1 MEERINIV
9 TVCLHTEISLSQ
21 CVSVSFNKGDLF
33 SGNQL
38 YVSDVY
44 HNNLFTYII
53 KFQAGYKLKM
63 KILHLANISWVFICQ
78 ALF

>member
-1 MEERINIV
+1 MITYRNKFIP
-9 TVCLHTEISLSQ
+9 VCDIGQ
-21 CVSVSFNKGDLF
+21 SVSFNKGDLF